1 MLAAA
6 GACHGT
12 VSYPHKQLSKKSNFL
27 FNLFS
32 IMFSWPKSHR
42 MKPERQE
49 DLEDSFRDYLDGY
62 FNSFD
67 YYPVCTRHIFA
78 RNDAY
83 ALWSDFM
90 KVADDLSH
98 ATGEMITSP
107 ERFLALGSISGE
119 ELEKRKQQ
127 AAQKGIEQAIEQA
140 QREASSSKSDSSRNS

>member
-12 VSYPHKQLSKKSNFL
+12 ISYPHKQLRKENSFLLNIFSMVFDWVKSKRK
-27 FNLFS
+27 
-32 IMFSWPKSHR
+32 
-42 MKPERQE
+42 KPQNPDE
-49 DLEDSFRDYLDGY
+49 LESSFHDYLDGY

-67 YYPVCTRHIFA
+67 YYPVCTRHLFA

-83 ALWSDFM
+83 ALWVDFM
-90 KVADDLSH
+90 KVADDLSN

-127 AAQKGIEQAIEQA
+127 AATKGLERAIEK
-140 QREASSSKSDSSRNS
+140 ASAGTNTGGTGST

>member
-12 VSYPHKQLSKKSNFL
+12 ISYPYKQLRKENNFLLNIFSMVFDWVKSNRKNEQHPDEL
-27 FNLFS
+27 ENSFN
-32 IMFSWPKSHR
+32 
-42 MKPERQE
+42 
-49 DLEDSFRDYLDGY
+49 DYLDGY

-83 ALWSDFM
+83 ALWTDFL
-90 KVADDLSH
+90 KVAGDLSQ
-98 ATGEMITSP
+98 ASEVMISSP

-119 ELEKRKQQ
+119 ELENRKRE
-127 AAQKGIEQAIEQA
+127 AAKKAIEQAIEQA
-140 QREASSSKSDSSRNS
+140 QR

>member
-1 MLAAA
+1 MLTIA
-6 GACHGT
+6 GACEGT
-12 VSYPHKQLSKKSNFL
+12 ALYPHQQQGRKGKFL
-27 FNLFS
+27 FQLLS
-32 IMFSWPKSHR
+32 AMFSWPKFNR
-42 MKPERQE
+42 EKPKNKE
-49 DLEDSFRDYLDGY
+49 DLADSFRNYLDGY

-67 YYPVCTRHIFA
+67 YYPVCTRHLFA

-90 KVADDLSH
+90 KVTDDLSI

-127 AAQKGIEQAIEQA
+127 AAQNGFEKAIA
-140 QREASSSKSDSSRNS
+140 EASGKPSSSRLDPT